1 MSANYKKLGDY
12 IQPVDIRNSD
22 LKVSHLLGVSVEK
35 CFIESIANTIGTDFS
50 KYKIVR
56 KGQFTYIP
64 DTSRRGDK
72 IGIALLTDFD
82 EGLVSNIYTVFE
94 ITDTTKLL
102 PEYLMLWFSRP
113 EFDRYARYK
122 SHGSVRE
129 IFDWDE
135 MCRVEL
141 PVPDLKEQEK
151 IVNTYNAITKR
162 IQLKQKINENLEK
175 TAQCL
180 FENFYMKY
188 TDFDNEEYFLPDNWK
203 LGTLNDA
210 VSFTNGYAFPSEDL
224 LDSQKTTDCFKVFK
238 MANIFKGGGFN
249 YFGTKSYISKEY
261 CKNLDKWIL
270 RNGDILMCM
279 TDMKENIALLGH
291 TALMDRDN
299 EFIVNQ
305 RVGLIRPNNSINI
318 SSNYLYL
325 LTNNKKWLKQLR
337 KYAHIGVQV
346 NLTTSDIL
354 NSPIIL
360 APKEINMKFNYN
372 VNPLFKTIQENNKE
386 IIKLQELK
394 QLVISHISE
403 M

>member
-1 MSANYKKLGDY
+1 MKNNYRKLGDY
-12 IQPVDIRNSD
+12 IQPVDVRNSD

-35 CFIESIANTIGTDFS
+35 RFIESIANTIGTDFS

-56 KGQFTYIP
+56 RGQFTYIP

-72 IGIALLTDFD
+72 IGIALLTEFD

-113 EFDRYARYK
+113 EFDRYSRYK

-141 PVPDLKEQEK
+141 PIPDLKEQEK

-180 FENFYMKY
+180 FDELNISKKSFEEKTIAEISNSVICGKTPSTAIKEYWGTDIPFITIPDMHGKNFISQTERYLSQEGKSSQENQTLPPKSICVSCIATVGLVSITTTISQTNQQINSIICKEGISPFYVFMTLKGM
-188 TDFDNEEYFLPDNWK
+188 NEELK
-203 LGTLNDA
+203 RLGAGGSTTLN
-210 VSFTNGYAFPSEDL
+210 
-224 LDSQKTTDCFKVFK
+224 
-238 MANIFKGGGFN
+238 
-249 YFGTKSYISKEY
+249 ISKSLFSSIKIAIPNKKEMDLFE
-261 CKNLDKWIL
+261 NEISPIFDS
-270 RNGDILMCM
+270 ILM
-279 TDMKENIALLGH
+279 
-291 TALMDRDN
+291 N
-299 EFIVNQ
+299 E
-305 RVGLIRPNNSINI
+305 
-318 SSNYLYL
+318 
-325 LTNNKKWLKQLR
+325 
-337 KYAHIGVQV
+337 
-346 NLTTSDIL
+346 
-354 NSPIIL
+354 
-360 APKEINMKFNYN
+360 KEIS
-372 VNPLFKTIQENNKE
+372 
-386 IIKLQELK
+386 KLQELK
-394 QLVISHISE
+394 QLVISRISG